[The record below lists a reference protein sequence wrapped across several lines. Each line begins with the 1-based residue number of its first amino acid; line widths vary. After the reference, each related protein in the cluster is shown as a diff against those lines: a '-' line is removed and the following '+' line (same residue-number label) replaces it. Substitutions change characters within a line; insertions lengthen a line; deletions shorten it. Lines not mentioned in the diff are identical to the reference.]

1 MPKLN
6 ETKLKE
12 IEQQIKSGK
21 KNIEIAKKYNVS
33 AQYIGRLKKS
43 YSNDNVKVINDKV
56 NDKSD
61 EDEDEDDDEEE
72 DNVSLAT
79 TVSDNTPEPE
89 SESESEQ
96 EEDKTPEPEPEP
108 ESDQE
113 ELFESDVI
121 KKCEEDDKKKDPVKP
136 EKKGKIDLN
145 ELNEL
150 MNSDYPLKS
159 NKDDSMGNS
168 GPTKRGGVRKAT
180 VSKKHVSLSK
190 KELQN
195 LRGIRPVVPKT
206 KLSKEE
212 RAEMKKQEKEE
223 KALEDDKKQKLI
235 FKLSKFAEKYPSNIL
250 ILSSF
255 GKDPDVR

>member
-56 NDKSD
+56 ND
-61 EDEDEDDDEEE
+61 EDDDEEE

-89 SESESEQ
+89 SESESEE

-108 ESDQE
+108 EPESDQE
-113 ELFESDVI
+113 GGL
-121 KKCEEDDKKKDPVKP
+121 
-136 EKKGKIDLN
+136 GKL
-145 ELNEL
+145 
-150 MNSDYPLKS
+150 P
-159 NKDDSMGNS
+159 
-168 GPTKRGGVRKAT
+168 
-180 VSKKHVSLSK
+180 
-190 KELQN
+190 
-195 LRGIRPVVPKT
+195 
-206 KLSKEE
+206 
-212 RAEMKKQEKEE
+212 
-223 KALEDDKKQKLI
+223 
-235 FKLSKFAEKYPSNIL
+235 
-250 ILSSF
+250 
-255 GKDPDVR
+255 